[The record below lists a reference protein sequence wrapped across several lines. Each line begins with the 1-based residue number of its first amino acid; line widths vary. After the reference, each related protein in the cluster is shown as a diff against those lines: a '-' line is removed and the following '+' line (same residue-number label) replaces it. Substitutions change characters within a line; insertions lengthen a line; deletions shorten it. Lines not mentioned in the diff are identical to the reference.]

1 VSLRSRLYA
10 AKVRAHIA
18 RRKREGRPLVRI
30 EPDGRIHV
38 TAEDMPEFRV
48 RMTPI
53 HDEWAEVLNDIAGTH
68 AFSLAGLALA
78 HEHYMPLA
86 ENAPDPERD
95 LIWVQG
101 FSPKDPDKFG
111 YMKWKIKTI
120 PERLAQ
126 DGPVAQRIG
135 QQWAV
140 LIHTQWEHNFRPRF
154 AEAADIEKNDVK
166 EPLMADIGR
175 MRNDII
181 HHHGKATKKN
191 CGRCEVLKWFQPG
204 DTILITNK
212 EAAEFMQRVGAITM
226 LGDGRGVPIP
236 GLEDRYNP
244 DYVPEDD

>member
-1 VSLRSRLYA
+1 
-10 AKVRAHIA
+10 
-18 RRKREGRPLVRI
+18 
-30 EPDGRIHV
+30 
-38 TAEDMPEFRV
+38 
-48 RMTPI
+48 MTPI

-78 HEHYMPLA
+78 REHYMPLA

-140 LIHTQWEHNFRPRF
+140 LVHTQWEHNFRPRF

-204 DTILITNK
+204 RHDPDHQQRGGRVH
-212 EAAEFMQRVGAITM
+212 AA
-226 LGDGRGVPIP
+226 GRCDHDAGRRTWGPDPRARGPVQP
-236 GLEDRYNP
+236 GLRP
-244 DYVPEDD
+244 